1 MLNNKNLTLTYN
13 LARCHGFEWIRL
25 KYFAVLPACL
35 GIRVSPDH
43 VRHSASNES
52 FVLVLWSYRYIVTEI
67 AKKLSRNTKNIPK
80 LAPFSK
86 NTNTLQ

>member
-52 FVLVLWSYRYIVTEI
+52 FVLVLWRYRYIVTKF
-67 AKKLSRNTKNIPK
+67 AKNYLETPK
-80 LAPFSK
+80 I
-86 NTNTLQ
+86 